1 MVGTLIRTAKGVP
14 RYPPWLQKALK
25 VKDETEQFWVKQQQV
40 VEANKQKQQRPKSRA
55 PDQAA
60 ASKQAEESYTR
71 IESFVNVWVSIAA
84 DDVQAVKMFLEE
96 DRRRF
101 FLRKDYVRNASKS
114 VEGGGGG
121 ESLLHEA
128 SYLGSLKVVR
138 FLVTFVQTHFT
149 PEICV
154 DAVNAVDTQYSLTTP
169 MLAACRNSLGAIAN
183 RVEILKLLVEAGGDT
198 ARRDSHGDNVLHWCA
213 RTSQVLLLRYLLKHT
228 DAVVVALSAENYK
241 RQTPLSIAKL
251 MIDRN
256 RSLSTLTVH
265 ELLVG
270 VNSTCN
276 LRIKMLAIRRNED
289 LVRARDS
296 AHVQEELA
304 SVMELSELLVPQAE
318 KLWREAIALAEIS
331 RKGQEQQHVDAQVK
345 AATAV
350 AREWLE
356 TKDGKLFVKKQIPF
370 ATADIKQAVHSGK
383 MPKPKDLKAAAKQ
396 RVQDLYVVEKELS
409 ARKSATEAFV
419 AHRPPYP
426 RDRVAELRLV
436 LRKVMMKA
444 TANDEEWEA
453 KPQATKAESKAS
465 SVPSTDERRAASH
478 LADAEDKSLVCAD
491 SKESKLKQPEVRIL
505 DRHRPANSSSQAES
519 KTEHPG
525 DPSIHTARS
534 VQSLANDMRRIRSM
548 RTDPDEGAEDGG
560 RKQGAEKKKSSEARL
575 APGGR
580 PRPAQIKL
588 EIADLQVEIN
598 TACPPAQVAPG
609 RQATKSPKLSGPS
622 GFGLRPSISTSPTF
636 SSSGKKGIQR
646 NFVQGLGSDFQLD
659 LHTGSAEQLEKSYDL
674 SASGTFDA
682 VGFQIKQT
690 GLTRSPDRDS
700 DGVPST
706 QSDRRQQ
713 HTKKHLVKLGVL
725 GRGASGV
732 VHKALHVPSLMLVA
746 VKVIPVFEHEKRHQ
760 LIAEL
765 KALYN
770 NLSTLLDAETSEST
784 RQSVACPE
792 LVCLYDAFMNPNE
805 GNVSIVVE
813 YMDGGSLQDIAD
825 TGGCTSEVVLANI
838 SFRVLKGLAFLHS
851 THQLHRDIKP
861 SNLLINHFGDVKVS
875 DFGIVREMEN
885 SVAKATTFVGTL
897 TYMSPERIASEEYS
911 YKSDVWS
918 FGLSIMT
925 CALGK
930 FPYSS
935 RGGYWELLHMIRNE
949 PPPRLPEGEFSD
961 LFCDFLDKCLKK
973 DQTERWSV
981 KQLLKHEFIQRYCGD
996 QAASQSSG
1004 RRTADEDAK
1013 NVEDDSKEQAEVD
1026 EIVQKVAEHYLK
1038 DAKELI
1044 KEHGYTLDDIVAWIQ
1059 LLPAMQKVKLSRFAE
1074 QIGANSSLVC
1084 VKFQEAMNDLLNDI
1098 EETYFTGA
1106 KQSK

>member
-1 MVGTLIRTAKGVP
+1 
-14 RYPPWLQKALK
+14 
-25 VKDETEQFWVKQQQV
+25 
-40 VEANKQKQQRPKSRA
+40 
-55 PDQAA
+55 
-60 ASKQAEESYTR
+60 
-71 IESFVNVWVSIAA
+71 
-84 DDVQAVKMFLEE
+84 
-96 DRRRF
+96 
-101 FLRKDYVRNASKS
+101 
-114 VEGGGGG
+114 
-121 ESLLHEA
+121 
-128 SYLGSLKVVR
+128 
-138 FLVTFVQTHFT
+138 
-149 PEICV
+149 
-154 DAVNAVDTQYSLTTP
+154 
-169 MLAACRNSLGAIAN
+169 
-183 RVEILKLLVEAGGDT
+183 
-198 ARRDSHGDNVLHWCA
+198 
-213 RTSQVLLLRYLLKHT
+213 
-228 DAVVVALSAENYK
+228 
-241 RQTPLSIAKL
+241 
-251 MIDRN
+251 
-256 RSLSTLTVH
+256 
-265 ELLVG
+265 
-270 VNSTCN
+270 
-276 LRIKMLAIRRNED
+276 
-289 LVRARDS
+289 
-296 AHVQEELA
+296 
-304 SVMELSELLVPQAE
+304 
-318 KLWREAIALAEIS
+318 
-331 RKGQEQQHVDAQVK
+331 
-345 AATAV
+345 
-350 AREWLE
+350 
-356 TKDGKLFVKKQIPF
+356 
-370 ATADIKQAVHSGK
+370 
-383 MPKPKDLKAAAKQ
+383 
-396 RVQDLYVVEKELS
+396 
-409 ARKSATEAFV
+409 
-419 AHRPPYP
+419 
-426 RDRVAELRLV
+426 
-436 LRKVMMKA
+436 MMKA
-444 TANDEEWEA
+444 TANDADWEA
-453 KPQATKAESKAS
+453 KPQVTKAKAESKS
-465 SVPSTDERRAASH
+465 SSIPSRFDTLADERRAASH
-478 LADAEDKSLVCAD
+478 PGDADDKAS
-491 SKESKLKQPEVRIL
+491 SGMKESKLKQPEVKIL
-505 DRHRPANSSSQAES
+505 DRHRPGHSSSATMNAGTSERAES
-519 KTEHPG
+519 KLEHSQDG
-525 DPSIHTARS
+525 SLHTARS

-548 RTDPDEGAEDGG
+548 RTDPEDATAAQEGG
-560 RKQGAEKKKSSEARL
+560 RKADKKKSSEARL

-588 EIADLQVEIN
+588 EIADLEPMIN
-598 TACPPAQVAPG
+598 VNCPPGQGAPG
-609 RQATKSPKLSGPS
+609 RQAPRSPKLSGPS
-622 GFGLRPSISTSPTF
+622 GFGARPGTSTSPTI
-636 SSSGKKGIQR
+636 SSTGKKGIQR

-659 LHTGSAEQLEKSYDL
+659 LHSGSTDRLERSYDL

-700 DGVPST
+700 DGVSST

-713 HTKKHLVKLGVL
+713 PSNTKKHLVKLGVL

-770 NLSTLLDAETSEST
+770 NLSTLPDAESAETN
-784 RQSVACPE
+784 RQTVACPE

-813 YMDGGSLQDIAD
+813 YMDGGSLQDIVD

-885 SVAKATTFVGTL
+885 SMAKATTFVGTL

-981 KQLLKHEFIQRYCGD
+981 KQLLKHEFILRYCGE
-996 QAASQSSG
+996 QTTTPSPSSS
-1004 RRTADEDAK
+1004 RRTTDEDEVGAK
-1013 NVEDDSKEQAEVD
+1013 TVDDESKEQAEVD
-1026 EIVQKVAEHYLK
+1026 EIVQKVTEHYFK

-1044 KEHGYTLDDIVAWIQ
+1044 KEHDYNLDDIVAWIQ

-1074 QIGANSSLVC
+1074 QIGASRKLVC
-1084 VKFQEAMNDLLNDI
+1084 AKFQEAMNDLLNDI
-1098 EETYFTGA
+1098 EDTYFDDA

>member
-1 MVGTLIRTAKGVP
+1 
-14 RYPPWLQKALK
+14 
-25 VKDETEQFWVKQQQV
+25 
-40 VEANKQKQQRPKSRA
+40 
-55 PDQAA
+55 
-60 ASKQAEESYTR
+60 
-71 IESFVNVWVSIAA
+71 
-84 DDVQAVKMFLEE
+84 
-96 DRRRF
+96 
-101 FLRKDYVRNASKS
+101 
-114 VEGGGGG
+114 
-121 ESLLHEA
+121 
-128 SYLGSLKVVR
+128 
-138 FLVTFVQTHFT
+138 
-149 PEICV
+149 
-154 DAVNAVDTQYSLTTP
+154 
-169 MLAACRNSLGAIAN
+169 
-183 RVEILKLLVEAGGDT
+183 
-198 ARRDSHGDNVLHWCA
+198 
-213 RTSQVLLLRYLLKHT
+213 
-228 DAVVVALSAENYK
+228 
-241 RQTPLSIAKL
+241 
-251 MIDRN
+251 
-256 RSLSTLTVH
+256 
-265 ELLVG
+265 
-270 VNSTCN
+270 
-276 LRIKMLAIRRNED
+276 
-289 LVRARDS
+289 
-296 AHVQEELA
+296 
-304 SVMELSELLVPQAE
+304 
-318 KLWREAIALAEIS
+318 
-331 RKGQEQQHVDAQVK
+331 
-345 AATAV
+345 
-350 AREWLE
+350 
-356 TKDGKLFVKKQIPF
+356 
-370 ATADIKQAVHSGK
+370 
-383 MPKPKDLKAAAKQ
+383 
-396 RVQDLYVVEKELS
+396 
-409 ARKSATEAFV
+409 
-419 AHRPPYP
+419 
-426 RDRVAELRLV
+426 
-436 LRKVMMKA
+436 MKA

-453 KPQATKAESKAS
+453 KPQVNKGKAESKIS
-465 SVPSTDERRAASH
+465 SIPSTDERRSASH
-478 LADAEDKSLVCAD
+478 LGDDDKSLVR
-491 SKESKLKQPEVRIL
+491 ESKLKQPEVKIL
-505 DRHRPANSSSQAES
+505 DRHRPEDSSSRAES
-519 KTEHPG
+519 KMEHPG
-525 DPSIHTARS
+525 DPAIHAARS

-548 RTDPDEGAEDGG
+548 RTDPDEAAEEG
-560 RKQGAEKKKSSEARL
+560 RKPKVAEKKKSSEAHL
-575 APGGR
+575 ATGGR
-580 PRPAQIKL
+580 RRPSQIKL
-588 EIADLQVEIN
+588 EISDLHVEVN
-598 TACPPAQVAPG
+598 APAQGAPG
-609 RQATKSPKLSGPS
+609 RQATNIPKLSGPT
-622 GFGLRPSISTSPTF
+622 GLGLRPGTSTSPTF
-636 SSSGKKGIQR
+636 SSSGKRGIQR
-646 NFVQGLGSDFQLD
+646 NFVQGLGVDFQLD
-659 LHTGSAEQLEKSYDL
+659 LHTASTDRLEKSYDL

-770 NLSTLLDAETSEST
+770 NLSTLPDAEAAESP

-813 YMDGGSLQDIAD
+813 YMDGGSLQDIVD

-885 SVAKATTFVGTL
+885 SMAKATTFVGTL

-996 QAASQSSG
+996 QAASQT
-1004 RRTADEDAK
+1004 RRSADEDDAK
-1013 NVEDDSKEQAEVD
+1013 SVEDDSKEQAEVD
-1026 EIVQKVAEHYLK
+1026 EIVQKVALHYLK

-1044 KEHGYTLDDIVAWIQ
+1044 KEHEYTLDDIVAWIQ
-1059 LLPAMQKVKLSRFAE
+1059 LLPAMQKAKLSRFAE
-1074 QIGANSSLVC
+1074 QIGANRSLVC
-1084 VKFQEAMNDLLNDI
+1084 AKFQEAMNDLLNDI
-1098 EETYFTGA
+1098 EETYFTDT